1 MKFVKMHGAGNDFVM
16 LGEREAAGVDL
27 AELAVRMCDRHFGVG
42 ADGLITVTP
51 SKSADFRMR
60 IFNPDGSEPEM
71 CGNGIRCAA
80 RYFLENGAGGKPEV
94 LSVETMAG
102 IRQVRINTQSGG
114 MAFTVDM
121 GAPVLD
127 PELIPVKITGERVVA
142 HPVEVAGRTVKV
154 TCVSMGNP
162 HAVMFYDEE
171 VSEDEVKTLGPAVEK
186 HPMFPARTNVEFVHA
201 LSDTKLR
208 MRVWERGAGVTL
220 ACGTGACA
228 TLVAANLNGLT
239 GRKATVHLPGGDLL
253 IEWTSGGTVEM
264 TGPAENVFTGD
275 WPM

>member
-1 MKFVKMHGAGNDFVM
+1 MKFVKMQGAGNDFVM
-16 LGEREAAGVDL
+16 LGEREAAGADL
-27 AELAVRMCDRHFGVG
+27 ERLAVKMCDRHFGVG

-51 SKSADFRMR
+51 CDTADFRMR

-71 CGNGIRCAA
+71 CGNGIRCAV
-80 RYFLENGAGGKPEV
+80 RYFLENNAGKRPEA

-102 IRQVRINTQSGG
+102 IRRIRVNAQGGG
-114 MAFTVDM
+114 MTFTVDM
-121 GAPVLD
+121 GAPALD
-127 PELIPVKITGERVVA
+127 PKLIPVNIEGERVVA
-142 HPVEVAGRTVKV
+142 HAVEIGGRAVKI

-162 HAVMFYDEE
+162 HAIMFFDEE
-171 VSEDEVKTLGPAVEK
+171 VSEEEVVSFGPLVEK
-186 HPMFPARTNVEFVHA
+186 HALFPAKTNVEFARA
-201 LSDTKLR
+201 LSDTELQ

-264 TGPAENVFTGD
+264 TGPAENVFTGE
-275 WPM
+275 WPD